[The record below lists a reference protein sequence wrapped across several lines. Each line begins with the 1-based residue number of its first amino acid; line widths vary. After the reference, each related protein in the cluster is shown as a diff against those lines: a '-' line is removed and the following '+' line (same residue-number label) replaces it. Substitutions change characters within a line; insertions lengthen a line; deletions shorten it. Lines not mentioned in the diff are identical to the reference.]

1 MKLNYDPHN
10 DLLPVTL
17 AVISPGVMVVHPSVP
32 AKTVKEFIAFARA
45 RPGELLYS
53 SSGQGSGQHLAMALF
68 AQMTGIK
75 MTHVPYKGT
84 APSVTDVIAGRI
96 ATTIASVI
104 STRPFFTAGKLRALA
119 TVGHKRSPAL
129 PDMPTIA
136 ESGVPGFGY
145 DNWYALFAPGGMDK
159 AIAAKIHEVVVK
171 ALAEPDTQKLLLGQG
186 LDPVGSSPDE
196 FGHMYTT
203 EIARWSK
210 VVKAVGLEP
219 N

>member
-1 MKLNYDPHN
+1 MAEQRGGR
-10 DLLPVTL
+10 PV
-17 AVISPGVMVVHPSVP
+17 AASQ
-32 AKTVKEFIAFARA
+32 
-45 RPGELLYS
+45 RP
-53 SSGQGSGQHLAMALF
+53 
-68 AQMTGIK
+68 TG
-75 MTHVPYKGT
+75 G
-84 APSVTDVIAGRI
+84 
-96 ATTIASVI
+96 
-104 STRPFFTAGKLRALA
+104 
-119 TVGHKRSPAL
+119 
-129 PDMPTIA
+129 
-136 ESGVPGFGY
+136 
-145 DNWYALFAPGGMDK
+145 DK